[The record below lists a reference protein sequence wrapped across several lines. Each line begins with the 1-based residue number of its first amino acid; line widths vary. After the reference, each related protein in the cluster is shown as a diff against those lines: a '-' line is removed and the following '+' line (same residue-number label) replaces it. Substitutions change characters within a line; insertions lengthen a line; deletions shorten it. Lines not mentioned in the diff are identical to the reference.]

1 VAQRLRRFAL
11 FENLVS
17 AVPRRT
23 SCRLLLS
30 VDSLG
35 GRTDTPSVSNQTSA
49 VMQAREITA
58 IVFMPSGVLVSNASV
73 AADGNSNGSSAS
85 IMRSARV

>member
-1 VAQRLRRFAL
+1 VARRPGRLAL
-11 FENLVS
+11 LENPVS

-35 GRTDTPSVSNQTSA
+35 RLNLYVAKKAHIVGWEIVSRRHSL
-49 VMQAREITA
+49 I
-58 IVFMPSGVLVSNASV
+58 
-73 AADGNSNGSSAS
+73 D
-85 IMRSARV
+85 